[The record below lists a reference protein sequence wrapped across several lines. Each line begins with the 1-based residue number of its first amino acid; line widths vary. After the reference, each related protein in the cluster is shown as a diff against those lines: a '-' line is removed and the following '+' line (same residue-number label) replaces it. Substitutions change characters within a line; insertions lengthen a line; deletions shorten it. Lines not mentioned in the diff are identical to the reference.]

1 MKLTE
6 AQGKELFRRYGVP
19 VPSGYLVRSA
29 EEIKTLNSPVVVKAQ
44 VRAGGRGK
52 AGGIRFASTD
62 QQAKRAV
69 ADILAMSISGERVK
83 EVLIEDRL
91 NVMQEL
97 YLSISLDR
105 SSRLPLLLAITQ
117 GGMDVESSGEAKAN
131 GWQIHP
137 FIGVQ
142 DYVVREAAE
151 FLGLGTEQA
160 RQLRTIV
167 SGLYDLFLGKDCELV
182 EVNPLVR
189 TVDGRLVAADSKVI
203 IDEDAAFRHPD
214 LPSQDIDQTP
224 LEREARE
231 KGLSL
236 VQLDGDIGVIA
247 NGAGLTMATL
257 DNLSLKEGRGGVFLD
272 LGGTDD
278 EKVVE
283 GALELMAKAGQKV
296 ILINIFGGI
305 TKCDT
310 VAEGVIRAKGRLK
323 DLPPLVVRVRGVN
336 EEKAAAML
344 EAEGIK
350 ALHDLDE
357 ACTIAARFGRGEP

>member
-6 AQGKELFRRYGVP
+6 AQGKELFRKFAIQVP
-19 VPSGYLVRSA
+19 DGYVIRGSEELRPVR
-29 EEIKTLNSPVVVKAQ
+29 SPVVVKAQ

-52 AGGIRFASTD
+52 AGGVRFASTD
-62 QQAKRAV
+62 DQARRMV
-69 ADILAMSISGERVK
+69 SEVLAMSISGERVK

-105 SSRLPLLLAITQ
+105 SARLPLMLAIAQ
-117 GGMDVESSGEAKAN
+117 GGMEVENEGGAKAK
-131 GWQIHP
+131 GWHIHP
-137 FIGVQ
+137 FVGVQ
-142 DYVVREAAE
+142 DFIVREAAE
-151 FLGLGTEQA
+151 FFRLGAEQTN
-160 RQLRTIV
+160 QLRQIV
-167 SGLYDLFLGKDCELV
+167 NGLYDLFLSEDCELV

-189 TVDGRLVAADSKVI
+189 TVDGKLVAADSKVI
-203 IDEDAAFRHPD
+203 VDEDALFRHPD
-214 LPSQDIDQTP
+214 LPSQDIDMTP
-224 LEREARE
+224 LEREARA

-236 VQLDGDIGVIA
+236 VQLNGDIGVIA

-257 DNLSLKEGRGGVFLD
+257 DTLSIKGGRGGVFLD

-296 ILINIFGGI
+296 VLVNIFGGI

-310 VAEGVIRAKGRLK
+310 VAEGVIKAKARLA
-323 DLPPLVVRVRGVN
+323 DLPPLVARVRGVN

-344 EAEGIK
+344 DAAGIK

-357 ACTIAARFGRGEP
+357 ACEAAVGFGRDKG

>member
-6 AQGKELFRRYGVP
+6 AQGKDLFRRYGIP

-29 EEIKTLNSPVVVKAQ
+29 GDIKPINSPVVIKAQ

-52 AGGIRFASTD
+52 AGGIRFASTTE
-62 QQAKRAV
+62 QAKRAV
-69 ADILAMSISGERVK
+69 EEVLKMQISGERVK

-117 GGMDVESSGEAKAN
+117 GGMDVEGEGAKAK
-131 GWQIHP
+131 GWHVHP

-151 FLGLGTEQA
+151 FLRLGTEQTKQM
-160 RQLRTIV
+160 RQIAG
-167 SGLYDLFLGKDCELV
+167 GLYDLFLREECELV
-182 EVNPLVR
+182 EVNPLVK

-203 IDEDAAFRHPD
+203 VDEDALFRHPD
-214 LPSQDIDQTP
+214 LPAQDVDLTP
-224 LEREARE
+224 LEQEART

-236 VQLDGDIGVIA
+236 VQLEGDIGVIA

-257 DNLSLKEGRGGVFLD
+257 DTLSFKGGKGGVFLD

-283 GALELMAKAGQKV
+283 DALELMAKADQKV
-296 ILINIFGGI
+296 ILVNIFGGI

-310 VAEGVIRAKGRLK
+310 VAEGVIKAKKRLSVA
-323 DLPPLVVRVRGVN
+323 PPLVVRMRGVN
-336 EEKAAAML
+336 EARAASML
-344 EAEGIK
+344 EAAGIR

-357 ACTIAARFGRGEP
+357 ACAIAARYERVGT